1 MTEILTKRVLIMAG
15 GTGGH
20 IFPGLAVAK
29 YLKTLGASVH
39 WLGSK
44 TGFEVDFLK
53 GKDIALELIDIKGV
67 RGKGF
72 LQLLR
77 APFFIAKSIYQA
89 LIIIQKVK
97 PDVVLGMGGFVSGPG
112 AIAALLQ
119 KIPVVIHEQNA
130 VMGTTNRIVSTF
142 AKKVLVGFPNTFLG
156 AIVCGNPINKKIASL
171 SLETKIPQNK
181 NNRAKLLIL
190 GGSRG
195 ASSLNLVIPQA
206 LAMLDKNMRPEV
218 LHQTGR
224 DHFQK
229 TNDTYRSELPVNC
242 LQNITLVPFID
253 DMSEAY
259 QWADFVICR
268 SGALTISELA
278 SVGICSILVP
288 FPHATDNHQFK
299 NAQIL
304 ARVGSAEIVEHK
316 NFNAQLMSER
326 ISFYSK
332 NRKLRQ
338 EMSEK
343 AGLIAKSN
351 SDERVAKECIEVIN
365 NGSS

>member
-29 YLKTLGASVH
+29 YLKTLGASVY

-53 GKDIALELIDIKGV
+53 GKDITLELIDIKGV

-112 AIAALLQ
+112 AIAALL
-119 KIPVVIHEQNA
+119 KRIPVVIHEQNA

-156 AIVCGNPINKKIASL
+156 AIVCGNPINKKITSL

-195 ASSLNLVIPQA
+195 ASSLNSVIPQA
-206 LAMLDKNMRPEV
+206 LAMVDKNVRPEV

-229 TNDTYRSELPVNC
+229 TNDIYRSELSANS
-242 LQNITLVPFID
+242 LKNITLVPFID

-278 SVGICSILVP
+278 SVGLCSILIP

-304 ARVGSAEIVEHK
+304 VRAGSAEIVEHK
-316 NFNAQLMSER
+316 NFNTQLMSER

-343 AGLIAKSN
+343 ARLIAKSN
-351 SDERVAKECIEVIN
+351 ADERVAKECIEVMN